1 MKYSSNGERPPQPIK
16 ARRKVGLYVA
26 WLIAA
31 LMLVGAV
38 AGRPP
43 INFGH
48 LARSYSYA
56 GRVSR
61 SHGYGRSSSSQSRDF
76 YTLLR
81 WVCCAVFAYSA
92 FTAFQMKR
100 AAWAWIFAILAVLF
114 NPLAPVYLQ
123 RTTWQVIDWGAIGAI
138 IAAGIVFWRPSSSS
152 PPTSN

>member
-1 MKYSSNGERPPQPIK
+1 MKYSSNGERPRQPLK

-38 AGRPP
+38 AGPP
-43 INFGH
+43 SINFGYS
-48 LARSYSYA
+48 ARSYSYA

-61 SHGYGRSSSSQSRDF
+61 SHGYGRSSSNQGRDF

-92 FTAFQMKR
+92 FSTFQMKR
-100 AAWAWIFAILAVLF
+100 AAWTWIFGILAVLF
-114 NPLAPVYLQ
+114 NPVVPVYLQ
-123 RTTWQVIDWGAIGAI
+123 RATWQVVDSAAIGVVVT
-138 IAAGIVFWRPSSSS
+138 AGIFFWRSSSKRE
-152 PPTSN
+152 TN